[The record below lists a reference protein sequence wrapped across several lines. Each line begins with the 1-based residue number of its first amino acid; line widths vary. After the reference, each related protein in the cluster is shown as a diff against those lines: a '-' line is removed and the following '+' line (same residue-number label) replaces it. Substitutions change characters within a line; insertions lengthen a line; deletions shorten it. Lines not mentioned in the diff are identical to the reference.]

1 MKKIK
6 FLNGINAVFA
16 LAVVALATTFTS
28 CEKEEFNVNIE
39 PINAQATITPIVL
52 AVENGVTT
60 DVTNAATIAITP
72 SATFTGNPALAATTA
87 TVTASY
93 KDMSVEVKVAV
104 PALQAGQFA
113 SLNPTIVLQKETE
126 ESGETKIVVDPK
138 ETTKTDEKQGTQDNT
153 TDYYYYTTGKYLKK
167 SGNKVLENT
176 KVINTTDLL
185 EIGAINSFFSTLEN
199 TYKEEEVEIEEI
211 PVYAHS
217 RTIINVAYTVVTT
230 DYKIVKKADVE
241 TKAGEE
247 VLASMTVE
255 NYATALGEIL
265 VDQQIPGHNHA
276 PAGHGHGHGHGGEN
290 AGGGIVVAD

>member
-1 MKKIK
+1 M
-6 FLNGINAVFA
+6 
-16 LAVVALATTFTS
+16 
-28 CEKEEFNVNIE
+28 
-39 PINAQATITPIVL
+39 
-52 AVENGVTT
+52 
-60 DVTNAATIAITP
+60 
-72 SATFTGNPALAATTA
+72 AATTA

-93 KDMSVEVKVAV
+93 NDMSVEVKVAV

-113 SLNPTIVLQKETE
+113 SLTPTIILQKETA
-126 ESGETKIVVDPK
+126 ETKIVVDPQESTNTENK
-138 ETTKTDEKQGTQDNT
+138 EDFEDNT

-167 SGNKVLENT
+167 SGNKVLEDT

-185 EIGAINSFFSTLEN
+185 EIGAINSFFSTLKD
-199 TYKEEEVEIEEI
+199 TYKEEEVEIDEEI

-230 DYKIVKKADVE
+230 DYKIVKKADAN

-247 VLASMTVE
+247 ILASMKVK
-255 NYATALGEIL
+255 NFATALGDIL

-276 PAGHGHGHGHGGEN
+276 PAGHGHGHGGDN